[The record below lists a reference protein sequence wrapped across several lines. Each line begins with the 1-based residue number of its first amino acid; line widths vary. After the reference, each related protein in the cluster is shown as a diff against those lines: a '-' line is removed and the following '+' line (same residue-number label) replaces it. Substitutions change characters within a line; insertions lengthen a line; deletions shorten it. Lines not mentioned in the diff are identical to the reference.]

1 MVFLR
6 KFADKKTSNLRL
18 LALHAFPFSRPTDVR
33 ILEGCWDVSFPHLF
47 RHVLSHEFPSRL
59 RVKPGTLNTRPQPSS
74 LVFGVPPTLL
84 TPPLGLHYHGGFK
97 CIGGRGRGC
106 IAITAAAAFHSRS
119 HGNFVVLV
127 SDEEIRGIFTDAFGM
142 IGSKDGS
149 TTREAP
155 QIYRVEDYRGCEN
168 SGVMCVGVEDAW
180 MVEGISR
187 AIQTLYI
194 VDGGTSAAARS
205 RMGLWMEME
214 RRGLLLHRP
223 LTSSNAL
230 DSLSG
235 ATKIFALGKDK
246 KAQVGMWEL
255 PKNTLWVQEEHSLSD
270 VFLAQSSMLIHGTG
284 GEVRILYLEGK
295 DPHETPYGWNHKLQ
309 NPPEFIVEGTT
320 GVGIRD
326 SLFLLGGKRNPRSGH
341 QLDLHSDTWME
352 LPLMTQGREDA
363 ASVMLDAHTI
373 LVLGGVDPEKV
384 KTLSSCVCL
393 DVRTKLWIP
402 FPSEI
407 PLPISSHAVTLYD
420 DHVYISGGFRDD
432 ASCREVWK
440 CGVKGGGPWETL
452 PSLQLDR
459 HDHGMMGDGAG
470 RFQVIGGKH
479 QNGSKYMDVLST
491 ETLTLDGGRGWET
504 KHELPFMNVWK
515 ACAMN

>member
-1 MVFLR
+1 MC
-6 KFADKKTSNLRL
+6 N
-18 LALHAFPFSRPTDVR
+18 
-33 ILEGCWDVSFPHLF
+33 
-47 RHVLSHEFPSRL
+47 
-59 RVKPGTLNTRPQPSS
+59 
-74 LVFGVPPTLL
+74 
-84 TPPLGLHYHGGFK
+84 
-97 CIGGRGRGC
+97 
-106 IAITAAAAFHSRS
+106 
-119 HGNFVVLV
+119 GNVVVLV
-127 SDEEIRGIFTDAFGM
+127 SDEEMKQIFTEVLRM
-142 IGSKDGS
+142 INSASGS
-149 TTREAP
+149 TLKDVP
-155 QIYRVEDYRGCEN
+155 LIHQVKDYRGCEN
-168 SGVMCVGVEDAW
+168 CGVMCVGVEDAW

-194 VDGGTSAAARS
+194 VDGGTSAAAQS

-223 LTSSNAL
+223 LTSSNTL
-230 DSLSG
+230 DSLSGDDWKALNQRSLFLKIPKFTEIDDDAGKDTSSPEG

-270 VFLAQSSMLIHGTG
+270 LFLAQSSMLIHGTG

-295 DPHETPYGWNHKLQ
+295 DPHEAPHRWNHKLQ
-309 NPPEFIVEGTT
+309 NPPDFIVEGTT

-326 SLFLLGGKRNPRSGH
+326 SLFLLGGKRNPHSGH
-341 QLDLHSDTWME
+341 RLDLHSDTWME

-393 DVRTKLWIP
+393 DVRTKQWIP

-440 CGVKGGGPWETL
+440 CGVKGVGPWETL

-479 QNGSKYMDVLST
+479 QNGSKYTDVLST
-491 ETLTLDGGRGWET
+491 ETLTLHGGRGWEI

-515 ACAMN
+515 ACAMH